1 MAARSALIASA
12 RASSAHR
19 LIGSFLLILLLAMK
33 MSKVLL
39 SIASTALRVQGAFQA
54 RNTVRINASSAA
66 TATAAALGLVGGAT
80 SLCSTTPQPLAMCS
94 NDGSSSG
101 EESSASPKAAVKS
114 IDMPQDPPEHNPDL
128 PFPESSLRLDTYNGV
143 TLDVSKLPPSS
154 CEDAAAFDAHLTKAL
169 RIWAAEE
176 KRGIWIRIPT
186 AQSHLIPAITSQGFD
201 FQHAAPGEAVLTKWL
216 PKHSESRLPHGPTHQ
231 VGIGALVLHPL
242 TGKMLVVQE
251 RTGPAAARKL
261 WKMPTGEYSYSWN
274 VSLYRIGIHV
284 QL

>member
-1 MAARSALIASA
+1 MRRRS
-12 RASSAHR
+12 RAQRCLSFVGLPVVRQYVA
-19 LIGSFLLILLLAMK
+19 LIGSFLLILLLASAMK

-39 SIASTALRVQGAFQA
+39 SIASTALRQAGAFQA
-54 RNTVRINASSAA
+54 RNTVRLNALSAA
-66 TATAAALGLVGGAT
+66 TATATAVGLVGGAT

-94 NDGSSSG
+94 NDGSSSSG

-154 CEDAAAFDAHLTKAL
+154 CDDAAAFEAHLTKAL

-201 FQHAAPGEAVLTKWL
+201 YQHACPGEAVLTKWL
-216 PKHSESRLPHGPTHQ
+216 PKNSESRLPHGPTHQ
-231 VGIGALVLHPL
+231 VGIGALVPHPL

-261 WKMPTGEYSYSWN
+261 WKMPTGEYS
-274 VSLYRIGIHV
+274 
-284 QL
+284 